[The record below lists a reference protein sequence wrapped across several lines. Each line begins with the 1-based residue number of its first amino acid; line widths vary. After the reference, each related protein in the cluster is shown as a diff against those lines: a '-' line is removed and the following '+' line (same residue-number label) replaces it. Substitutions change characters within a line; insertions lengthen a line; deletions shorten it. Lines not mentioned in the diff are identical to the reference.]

1 MVAPR
6 KRVHQL
12 RKRIMSHFVTALS
25 AGIIATVLVS
35 GTAFMPAPAEAA
47 KMSKA
52 DRVALKEATV
62 ACKAEARGK
71 KVRWLARHKFV
82 NTCVASALKSHG
94 LRIEVIQ
101 ATVNTKK
108 LPTQY
113 YDDYSLVFTKGR

>member
-1 MVAPR
+1 
-6 KRVHQL
+6 
-12 RKRIMSHFVTALS
+12 MSHFATALF
-25 AGIIATVLVS
+25 AGIIATALI
-35 GTAFMPAPAEAA
+35 GGPAFMPMPAEAA

-52 DRVALKEATV
+52 DKIALKEATV

-71 KVRWLARHKFV
+71 KVRWIAGRKFV

-108 LPTQY
+108 LPTQH

>member
-1 MVAPR
+1 
-6 KRVHQL
+6 
-12 RKRIMSHFVTALS
+12 MSHFATALF
-25 AGIIATVLVS
+25 AGIIATALI
-35 GTAFMPAPAEAA
+35 GGPAFMPTPAEAA
-47 KMSKA
+47 TISKA

-71 KVRWLARHKFV
+71 KVKWLAKRKFV

-108 LPTQY
+108 LPTQH
-113 YDDYSLVFTKGR
+113 YDDYSLVFTRAKGR